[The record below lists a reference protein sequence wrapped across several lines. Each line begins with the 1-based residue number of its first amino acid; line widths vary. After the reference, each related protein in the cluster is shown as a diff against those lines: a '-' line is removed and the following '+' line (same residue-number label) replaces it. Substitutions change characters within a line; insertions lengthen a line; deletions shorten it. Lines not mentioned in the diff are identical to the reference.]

1 MTSTLD
7 FTPTFILSLWDPEG
21 PHQGGGVPVRSSR
34 KSTPESRLRDLPYAA
49 RGSYLLIICLDR
61 PARIRIG
68 AKGVFSFPAGWYVY
82 AGSAKKGLRARI
94 ERHLRSKKKMRWHID
109 CLLRRA
115 TVREVL
121 AFTDLGRW
129 HRISSCAWDRLKTCP
144 TIPTECRL
152 AALLLARGGRV
163 VVPRFGSSDCRCPS
177 HLAHFPRRPRILP

>member
-1 MTSTLD
+1 MTSTMD

-21 PHQGGGVPVRSSR
+21 SHRDPEGPHQGGGVPVGSSR

-68 AKGVFSFPAGWYVY
+68 AKGVFSFPAGWYLY
-82 AGSAKKGLRARI
+82 AGSAKRGLRARI

-109 CLLRRA
+109 YLLRRA
-115 TVREVL
+115 RILDVIT
-121 AFTDLGRW
+121 FTD
-129 HRISSCAWDRLKTCP
+129 H
-144 TIPTECRL
+144 TECEL

-163 VVPRFGSSDCRCPS
+163 IVPRFGSSDCRCPS
-177 HLAHFPRRPRILP
+177 HLAYFRAAKWDSSLRPDLSGLRSE